1 MFTVNLYTCY
11 MCNMLGML
19 EMLCNILLKNGNPF
33 LEIIILE
40 ICFVLYFIYCFPLK
54 IHKNI

>member
-40 ICFVLYFIYCFPLK
+40 ICFVLYFIYFFSTENP
-54 IHKNI
+54 